1 MIVILDFDG
10 TLTAEEAQAPS
21 LARRSL
27 RTLSAEVLEVPIGEL
42 LAAYRRT
49 RADILAAPWEYGWW
63 VNGLLAGYPDE
74 GAFQCNTVTLQT
86 MLGREPRYVER
97 IAARFPAAEYG
108 PVVDCT
114 NWLFHRHTAELGT
127 AFRPA
132 ALPVLQG
139 LIDDPATTP
148 LVLTNSRGDKVSR
161 QLATLPLSAQPE
173 ILGDTRQYE
182 MHPGW
187 ERRFAHPEMGE
198 IQVWPVTPER
208 SIDLRRAAYHAA
220 LLRVQARARAQG
232 DPRVAVV
239 ADSLSLPGALP
250 LMMGIPFFLL
260 RTPYTPRWCMEVVS
274 AHPLG
279 TVLEGLE
286 ALPAALGK

>member
-10 TLTAEEAQAPS
+10 TLTAEESQAPT

-27 RTLSAEVLEVPIGEL
+27 RTLASEVLDVPIGEIA
-42 LAAYRRT
+42 AAYRRT
-49 RADILAAPWEYGWW
+49 RADILAAPDNYGWW

-86 MLGREPRYVER
+86 MLSRDSRYVER
-97 IAARFPAAEYG
+97 IAARFPSAEYD

-132 ALPVLQG
+132 ARHVLQT
-139 LIDDPATTP
+139 LIDDPAVTP
-148 LVLTNSRGDKVSR
+148 LLLTNSLGDKVAR
-161 QLATLPLSAQPE
+161 QLATLPLTVQPE

-182 MHPGW
+182 MAPDWEQRFEHPTLG
-187 ERRFAHPEMGE
+187 A
-198 IQVWPVTPER
+198 IQTWPVSAER
-208 SIDLRRAAYHAA
+208 SIDLRRPAYHAA
-220 LLRVQARARAQG
+220 LLRVQAR

-274 AHPLG
+274 GHPLG
-279 TVLEGLE
+279 RVLQGLDE
-286 ALPAALGK
+286 LPGALK